1 MVAEPD
7 PDAIATQD
15 ITPADVDDSTE
26 EPVAGDVAGN
36 VYTVFPLAELTKAV

>member
-1 MVAEPD
+1 VVAEPD

-26 EPVAGDVAGN
+26 DPVAGLVLGK
-36 VYTVFPLAELTKAV
+36 V